1 MIAAAA
7 NRTIPAR
14 LSTFARFGRRLGEPK
29 PGAGQPQ
36 SLCRGDVMKV
46 IAVWETFTAM
56 AALLTMT
63 RVLIEVSIAEGAYE
77 QDGDTFPASLNEQ
90 TMAGLPVDAQD
101 THL

>member
-1 MIAAAA
+1 M
-7 NRTIPAR
+7 
-14 LSTFARFGRRLGEPK
+14 
-29 PGAGQPQ
+29 
-36 SLCRGDVMKV
+36 
-46 IAVWETFTAM
+46 FTAM